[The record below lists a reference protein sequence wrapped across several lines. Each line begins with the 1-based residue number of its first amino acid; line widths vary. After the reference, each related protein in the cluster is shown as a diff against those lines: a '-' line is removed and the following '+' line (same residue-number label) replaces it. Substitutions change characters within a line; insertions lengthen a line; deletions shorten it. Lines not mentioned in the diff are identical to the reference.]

1 MVLDGPV
8 SRGSGN
14 MYPCLPL
21 RKRLNLCS
29 QLAILRI
36 AAADNC
42 GSVDCLTAR
51 GTDLPRALLE
61 LVFGPGLT
69 LFLSVQVGQSPF

>member
-1 MVLDGPV
+1 MLDGPV
-8 SRGSGN
+8 SRSSGN

-21 RKRLNLCS
+21 RKRLNRCS

-42 GSVDCLTAR
+42 GSVACLTAR
-51 GTDLPRALLE
+51 VKDVPRAPLV